1 MYFLQGILCLIPVVV
16 QMLLKYIYSF
26 RLFCVQIA
34 LYRGTIALRG
44 VEEMLCEDCD
54 AGRCGRPLLE
64 EEAFAQQGF
73 YHLVKCDLEESLYIL
88 VSYGVV

>member
-1 MYFLQGILCLIPVVV
+1 MLDSCCGSTTVV
-16 QMLLKYIYSF
+16 QLLLKYIYSF

-64 EEAFAQQGF
+64 EEAFAQHDF

>member
-1 MYFLQGILCLIPVVV
+1 
-16 QMLLKYIYSF
+16 MLLKYIYSF

-54 AGRCGRPLLE
+54 AGRCGSLK
-64 EEAFAQQGF
+64 AFIREGGRLHNVQ
-73 YHLVKCDLEESLYIL
+73 S
-88 VSYGVV
+88 

>member
-16 QMLLKYIYSF
+16 QMLLKNIYSF
-26 RLFCVQIA
+26 GLFCVQIA

-54 AGRCGRPLLE
+54 AGRCARLLLDE
-64 EEAFAQQGF
+64 GVCTTGF
-73 YHLVKCDLEESLYIL
+73 LSF
-88 VSYGVV
+88 GQM